1 MAYKVRIKL
10 FTGTMPSQRNVPPK
24 QMFESASG
32 GRVLLW
38 QWSERQHGRKKVLST
53 NETFYMP

>member
-1 MAYKVRIKL
+1 
-10 FTGTMPSQRNVPPK
+10 
-24 QMFESASG
+24 MFESASG